1 MLLPTDCGEIAG
13 SFSLGV
19 TGRLDLGYA
28 ASDDDPAM
36 GLTRDSHDCD
46 LNHRLAV
53 FEPSFGGALFVSPLD
68 PLFVIPFWI

>member
-1 MLLPTDCGEIAG
+1 MSPRLIIICGKSPRRRFLRVLLPTECGENAG
-13 SFSLGV
+13 SFS
-19 TGRLDLGYA
+19 
-28 ASDDDPAM
+28 
-36 GLTRDSHDCD
+36 CD